1 MHRPATARVGL
12 TGKQGVLIPASN
24 VRNLIL
30 RSDVVKAVAEGKFH
44 IYPVKIIDEGI
55 AILTG
60 RFANGKP
67 GDETINDA
75 VAKRLK
81 ELAVGL
87 KEFAAPEKSAA
98 TDEH

>member
-1 MHRPATARVGL
+1 
-12 TGKQGVLIPASN
+12 
-24 VRNLIL
+24 
-30 RSDVVKAVAEGKFH
+30 
-44 IYPVKIIDEGI
+44 
-55 AILTG
+55 LTG

-87 KEFAAPEKSAA
+87 KEFAVSEKSAA
-98 TDEH
+98 TTDGQQ

>member
-1 MHRPATARVGL
+1 VLDATLDALRTAALSAGDGGGYFPALYARV
-12 TGKQGVLIPASN
+12 TRRV
-24 VRNLIL
+24 
-30 RSDVVKAVAEGKFH
+30 
-44 IYPVKIIDEGI
+44 IDEGI

-60 RFANGKP
+60 RSAPGKP

-98 TDEH
+98 TDGPQ